1 MCIKNKLDKLNQS
14 LSHWP
19 PSAFSAERLNFGQ
32 IDGQSDGARE
42 APACSGNK
50 AAISVQL
57 RLASLKDRPNGA
69 SYNAW
74 LVASSSR
81 ECACELF
88 PAVHGTA
95 RLRLAMDRVLIS
107 NGRFQAKRSCSLMTE
122 GAL

>member
-50 AAISVQL
+50 AAIFTRRSPERCVVQC
-57 RLASLKDRPNGA
+57 LAC
-69 SYNAW
+69 
-74 LVASSSR
+74 R
-81 ECACELF
+81 EQLAG
-88 PAVHGTA
+88 V
-95 RLRLAMDRVLIS
+95 RLRAISCGAWDRSFALS
-107 NGRFQAKRSCSLMTE
+107 DGSRLYLQLSLSEPTGHLRSYGFEFLGR
-122 GAL
+122 